1 MAILCRSLG
10 RVGGVDEEILIRCG
24 ADMMG
29 SGRHGDFLCVVCLSG
44 VSCHFCEMKHNPY
57 LNGPSHTPSASQ
69 DGETLLQ
76 VHGQRCAMH

>member
-24 ADMMG
+24 ADMVG

-44 VSCHFCEMKHNPY
+44 VSCHFCEL
-57 LNGPSHTPSASQ
+57 LNTPCW
-69 DGETLLQ
+69 LQ
-76 VHGQRCAMH
+76 FKTTREAINYMV